1 MNAPVILGLITAR
14 GGSKGI
20 PKKNIR
26 PFCGKPLI
34 AYSIEAAKAA
44 PSVDRIVVSTDSEEI
59 AAVAREYGA
68 EVPVMRPAELAGD
81 TSALIDAVFHMLDH
95 LRDTEHYTPTHVLLL
110 QTTSPLREVS
120 DIENAVKLLGERDG
134 DSLVSIC
141 RTENSIYTK
150 DANDVIE
157 TLYDGYSSGTNRQM
171 LPKTYKLDGC
181 MIYLIKTD
189 VLRRE
194 RSFLGG
200 KLIGYEIER
209 WRAVDLD
216 DPQDFVTG
224 ELIYKNREALKK
236 AVEDFS

>member
-1 MNAPVILGLITAR
+1 MNESKILAIITAR

-26 PFCGKPLI
+26 LFCGKPLI
-34 AYSIEAAKAA
+34 AHSIEVGKAA
-44 PSVDRIVVSTDSEEI
+44 PSVDRIVVSTDDEEI
-59 AAVAREYGA
+59 ATIARTYGA
-68 EVPVMRPAELAGD
+68 EVPVMRPSELAGD
-81 TSALIDAVFHMLDH
+81 TSPLLDAVFHMLDY
-95 LRDTEHYTPTHVLLL
+95 LRDTEHYTPNYVLLL
-110 QTTSPLREVS
+110 QATSPMREVS
-120 DIENAVKLLGERDG
+120 DIENAVKLLTERGG

-141 RTENSIYTK
+141 RTENSLYTK
-150 DANDVIE
+150 GTNDVIE
-157 TLYDGYSSGTNRQM
+157 TLYDGYVSGTNRQM

-224 ELIYKNREALKK
+224 ELLYKNREALKK
-236 AVEDFS
+236 TIEDFS